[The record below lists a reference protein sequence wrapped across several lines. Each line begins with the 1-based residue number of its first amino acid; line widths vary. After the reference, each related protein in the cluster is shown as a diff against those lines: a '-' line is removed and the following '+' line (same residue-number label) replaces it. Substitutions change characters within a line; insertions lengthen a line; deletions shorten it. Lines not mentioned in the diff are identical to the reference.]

1 MGQYAGDLPVETDE
15 IVDTEATQ
23 TTAEAMADDLRS
35 MTGAEPQDTVP
46 EQVAGGTEEVPDS
59 TSTAEP
65 PATEDV
71 IQIGDVVIAADQVDA
86 VVGLLNWA
94 SGLTEDQAA
103 AAFAAASGHPIEP
116 QIEQPAPPPA
126 PAIPDDLAETY
137 PEVAE
142 QFRKMQEEMEQL
154 RSSIGQVEQVAGQVA
169 YNDTRELIDT
179 TELRVRDEFLQKHG
193 LSEDDYTKLTATAAE
208 LGVVPSLVQNFG
220 LEEGFRRSLDIA
232 YASNPDLQQ
241 REIQTRIQQAQTNT
255 KKQNAASLTP
265 QGGSAPR
272 TNPDPAS
279 LPVSEKR
286 KAMIDEIRELTG
298 MN

>member
-1 MGQYAGDLPVETDE
+1 MGQYAGDIPVEDE
-15 IVDTEATQ
+15 NVDTENNQ

-35 MTGAEPQDTVP
+35 MTESAPQAADSDP
-46 EQVAGGTEEVPDS
+46 VAGGTEEIPVN
-59 TSTAEP
+59 TSTEEP

-94 SGLTEDQAA
+94 SNLTEEQAA
-103 AAFAAASGHPIEP
+103 AAFAASSGQPIEP
-116 QIEQPAPPPA
+116 QIAPQQPEPDP
-126 PAIPDDLAETY
+126 IPDELTETF

-142 QFRKMQEEMEQL
+142 RFRQMQEEMEQL
-154 RSSIGQVEQVAGQVA
+154 RQSVGEVGQVAGRVA
-169 YNDTRELIDT
+169 YNDTRELIDN

-193 LSEDDYTKLTATAAE
+193 LSEDDYAKLTATAAE
-208 LGVVPSLVQNFG
+208 LGVVPSLVENFG

-232 YASNPDLQQ
+232 YASSPDFQQ
-241 REIQTRIQQAQTNT
+241 REMQTRIQQAQTQT
-255 KKQNAASLTP
+255 RKQNAASLTP

-272 TNPDPAS
+272 TNPDPAN